1 MRCAVAAR
9 EANRTSTLIV
19 LVSELVS
26 VLFVSKEE
34 LPQMP
39 VVVAPQPRD
48 RLCCLSAPVSLHGR
62 IAGMFRVYKKILS
75 LLRKLHRR

>member
-1 MRCAVAAR
+1 VAAR
-9 EANRTSTLIV
+9 EANSTSTLVV
-19 LVSELVS
+19 LVSEIVS

-48 RLCCLSAPVSLHGR
+48 RLCCPSSLVPSPHGR
-62 IAGMFRVYKKILS
+62 VAEMIFVCTQKKY
-75 LLRKLHRR
+75 